1 MKAESAKQK
10 PDSLSSCFIE
20 KHTWQASMNTLWIMI
35 QDRGLRPLLTSF
47 FFHVYRKVSCYLVR
61 WNDFQFKL
69 LLPRV
74 CIQVTSLSRNFKSIA
89 GNPAQH
95 WYHKIQNEKGSG
107 KRNLSRLSSR
117 IISLPWQMAHYLPL
131 SAGHSTPWPIKGGLG
146 SIHFSPRALVDKT
159 FQTAKK
165 LVGFGRH
172 FFLFVMHMVYC
183 EPVSVPSLG
192 AVFVCL

>member
-1 MKAESAKQK
+1 M
-10 PDSLSSCFIE
+10 
-20 KHTWQASMNTLWIMI
+20 
-35 QDRGLRPLLTSF
+35 
-47 FFHVYRKVSCYLVR
+47 
-61 WNDFQFKL
+61 
-69 LLPRV
+69 
-74 CIQVTSLSRNFKSIA
+74 TSLSRNLKSIA
-89 GNPAQH
+89 GNPAQP

-131 SAGHSTPWPIKGGLG
+131 SAGHSTPWPIKGGLE
-146 SIHFSPRALVDKT
+146 SIHFSPRALVHKT

-165 LVGFGRH
+165 LVAFGRH

-192 AVFVCL
+192 AECVCMFVSQMCVYKSCGLRIVPWIWTKTSELFNLEIFSSNAILVAWSKYIL